1 MQCIHAHAVYSYSLC
16 LTERGYVKMNLRTC
30 LAVAFYDESK
40 ILITNYKIVLMKNHD
55 AFIAIWGTNTRKY

>member
-1 MQCIHAHAVYSYSLC
+1 MD
-16 LTERGYVKMNLRTC
+16 LRTC
-30 LAVAFYDESK
+30 LAVAFCDESK